1 MKVLT
6 ITTSYEI
13 TKKSAI
19 EIRMD
24 GHGMFIEKLDDTP
37 IYVVNN
43 IDWIN
48 AQHPNKKLYHLEYLD
63 EVAVVTEHKEN
74 EDDK

>member
-13 TKKSAI
+13 TKMTARGLAAK
-19 EIRMD
+19 
-24 GHGMFIEKLDDTP
+24 GHGQFIEKLDDTP
-37 IYVVNN
+37 MDVYKN

-48 AQHPNKKLYHLEYLD
+48 SLHPTRKLYHLEYLD
-63 EVAVVTEHKEN
+63 EIAVVTEHQGAK
-74 EDDK
+74 K